1 MVSMYSTLIQQPW
14 CAGTLIAKDWVVT
27 AAHCFNFVFSN
38 PATWTLHFGKQ
49 NASGSA
55 EYTYEQVRTI
65 SKLTIHP
72 DYQPEA
78 QNFSFNNDVALIK
91 LDRPVVFN
99 DYTAPLCLVQQA
111 DHVTDHVIEERECT
125 ITGYGIANKTHTL
138 HEINVL
144 HVAHVP
150 LIDKQ
155 TCAGLQGY
163 ADKITDNMI
172 CAGFDT
178 GAVDTCKGDSGG
190 PLQCKVGEKWYLVGV
205 TSWGGKNYEGCAEPS
220 EPGAYTDVSRYTD
233 WIYTQIFNDYRTN
246 TNTGSN

>member
-1 MVSMYSTLIQQPW
+1 MSYIIHCVTFQYIVLYS
-14 CAGTLIAKDWVVT
+14 
-27 AAHCFNFVFSN
+27 VFSN
-38 PATWTLHFGKQ
+38 PAIWTLHFGKQ

-125 ITGYGIANKTHTL
+125 ITGYGIANKTHSKSWPRGYKTL
-138 HEINVL
+138 FMVNSVEHKILNAHKYKNRRKFSIFLGLDKLIMLFFLFINVKM
-144 HVAHVP
+144 P
-150 LIDKQ
+150 
-155 TCAGLQGY
+155 T
-163 ADKITDNMI
+163 M
-172 CAGFDT
+172 
-178 GAVDTCKGDSGG
+178 
-190 PLQCKVGEKWYLVGV
+190 VGIL
-205 TSWGGKNYEGCAEPS
+205 TFMSRKN
-220 EPGAYTDVSRYTD
+220 
-233 WIYTQIFNDYRTN
+233 FMLN
-246 TNTGSN
+246 